1 MTLVNSQSCARFI
14 TGQWRQ
20 FAIILWTASSLLAVS
35 EAQAASPPVCPMGDE
50 TPYPPLGNADES
62 PNVAAWHDLAALPEN
77 CHIPLLAPAALTV
90 ALAGRFTHAGSVD
103 QIAARLGAISQT
115 QGLPYWSVTDE
126 EWRILVSDAFA
137 LDSSDSDSARPTA
150 ARLNSPRQDFTD
162 QEMLSGK
169 TLYFAQNDTRS
180 WGLNNYSIR
189 AVDSSAGHLIFESDN
204 ISPVNLG
211 PVTLFQPGDVRSV
224 LFLDRLDDTTWA
236 YFSLT
241 VIRHNLIAARDKSL
255 INRQAAFYRFLV
267 GQAPDKEPP
276 LAP

>member
-20 FAIILWTASSLLAVS
+20 FAIFLLIASGLLAVS
-35 EAQAASPPVCPMGDE
+35 EAQAASLPVCPTGDE
-50 TPYPPLGNADES
+50 TPYPPLGHVDES
-62 PNVAAWHDLAALPEN
+62 PSVAAWHDLATLPEN
-77 CHIPLLAPAALTV
+77 CHIPLPAPAALTV

-137 LDSSDSDSARPTA
+137 LDSSDSDTARPTA
-150 ARLNSPRQDFTD
+150 AQLNSPRQDFTG

-180 WGLNNYSIR
+180 WGLNTYSIR
-189 AVDSSAGHLIFESDN
+189 AVDSSAGHLVFESDN
-204 ISPVNLG
+204 ISPVKLG

-236 YFSLT
+236 YFSLA
-241 VIRHNLIAARDKSL
+241 VIRHSSIAARDKSL
-255 INRQAAFYRFLV
+255 INRQAAFYRFLT
-267 GQAPDKEPP
+267 GQPPDKEPP